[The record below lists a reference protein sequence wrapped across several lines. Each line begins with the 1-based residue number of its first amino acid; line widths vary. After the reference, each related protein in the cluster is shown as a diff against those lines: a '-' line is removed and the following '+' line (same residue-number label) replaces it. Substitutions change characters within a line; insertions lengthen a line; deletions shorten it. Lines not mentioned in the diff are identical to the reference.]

1 MPLAKSPDGVFF
13 LIMNIPIYIY
23 VCVYLRAFLRLDHCG
38 AAHCKKN
45 IRSWGMGV
53 NKCHWQGGRNPDG
66 VA

>member
-1 MPLAKSPDGVFF
+1 M
-13 LIMNIPIYIY
+13 
-23 VCVYLRAFLRLDHCG
+23 CVYLRAFLRLDHCG

-53 NKCHWQGGRNPDG
+53 NKCHWQGGRNPDV